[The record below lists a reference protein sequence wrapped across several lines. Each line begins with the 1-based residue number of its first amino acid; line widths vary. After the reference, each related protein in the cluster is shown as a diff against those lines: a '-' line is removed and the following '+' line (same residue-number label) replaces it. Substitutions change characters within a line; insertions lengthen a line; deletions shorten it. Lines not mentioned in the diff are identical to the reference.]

1 VIVNLLNPIVTRP
14 SLKTLSDEDAVTM
27 YIESQ
32 NVNYFNLLYDR
43 YTDKIYSKCMSML
56 RDDEMAEDATQE
68 IFVKI
73 LLSLSKFS
81 GRSKFSTWVYSITYN
96 YCIDFIRKGKKEA
109 TSILEE
115 GRLDVEDDSAY
126 DNEIAEVSVSRLQDV
141 LDDLI
146 TEDKSILM
154 MKYQDDLS
162 IKDIS
167 EVLDKSESAIKMQI
181 LRAKERFLKIYK
193 SRYADE
199 FAFS

>member
-1 VIVNLLNPIVTRP
+1 
-14 SLKTLSDEDAVTM
+14 
-27 YIESQ
+27 
-32 NVNYFNLLYDR
+32 
-43 YTDKIYSKCMSML
+43 ML

-73 LLSLSKFS
+73 LLSLSKFG

-109 TSILEE
+109 TSTLEE

-141 LDDLI
+141 LDDMI